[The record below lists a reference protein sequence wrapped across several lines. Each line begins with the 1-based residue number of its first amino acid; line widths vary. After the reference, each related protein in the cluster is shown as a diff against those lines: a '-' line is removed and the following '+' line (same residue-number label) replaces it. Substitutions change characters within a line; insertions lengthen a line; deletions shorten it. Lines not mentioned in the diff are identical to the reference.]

1 MAFSTPLIPMTS
13 VNALSQKP
21 LPPEKCFLSLHAD
34 NLVLT
39 GLKKSEDGES
49 IVLRA
54 FEIEGKMAE
63 SPIVFLGE
71 ERSFRETNL
80 LEENL
85 PTGVQKVLHIQPYE
99 IDTLKLTH

>member
-1 MAFSTPLIPMTS
+1 
-13 VNALSQKP
+13 
-21 LPPEKCFLSLHAD
+21 LSLHAD

>member
-1 MAFSTPLIPMTS
+1 
-13 VNALSQKP
+13 
-21 LPPEKCFLSLHAD
+21 
-34 NLVLT
+34 
-39 GLKKSEDGES
+39 
-49 IVLRA
+49 
-54 FEIEGKMAE
+54 MAE